1 MKKIIAI
8 ASLCG
13 LASTVSA
20 QSAFEGLYGQV
31 GIGYESVSTKLSGGT
46 GNFDDGNGGSVNGAY
61 TGSIANSNSITGNVS
76 AGYYFGVTKTFLLG
90 IGADYAPLASQKGN
104 VTLSA
109 FGQSQ
114 VIGQFQKTNS
124 YNLFVSPAI
133 AIDKDKLAY
142 AKLGYTGA
150 TMKITPAEAGGP
162 SDTFNFTGFSFGLGY
177 KQMFTSGLY
186 GFAEG
191 NYAMYGKKNV
201 PGEEGVTGTI
211 QPSSMNFLVGVGYKF

>member
-1 MKKIIAI
+1 MKKQLLIAAAATVV
-8 ASLCG
+8 ASS
-13 LASTVSA
+13 AMA
-20 QSAFEGLYGQV
+20 QSAFEGAFGQI
-31 GIGYESVSTKLSGGT
+31 GIGYESVPSKLSGGT
-46 GNFDDGNGGSVNGAY
+46 ATINNVANTPY
-61 TGSIANSNSITGNVS
+61 TGSIATSNSIAGNVS

-90 IGADYAPLASQKGN
+90 IGADYSPLAGQKGDA
-104 VTLSA
+104 TLTANGVSGVA
-109 FGQSQ
+109 AQS
-114 VIGQFQKTNS
+114 QKTNS

-150 TMKITPAEAGGP
+150 TIKVVDTPETGGATN
-162 SDTFNFTGFSFGLGY
+162 TFNYTGYSFGLGY

-191 NYAMYGKKNV
+191 NYAMYGKENLR
-201 PGEEGVTGTI
+201 GEGVTGTI